1 MPKRDPGAFR
11 GTSEEPLRCLRGEAP
26 LKAPGI
32 AAVLMC
38 QHFLGS
44 LFVWSRGSKGLEV
57 P

>member
-38 QHFLGS
+38 QHFLVQREQGFRS
-44 LFVWSRGSKGLEV
+44 ALDV